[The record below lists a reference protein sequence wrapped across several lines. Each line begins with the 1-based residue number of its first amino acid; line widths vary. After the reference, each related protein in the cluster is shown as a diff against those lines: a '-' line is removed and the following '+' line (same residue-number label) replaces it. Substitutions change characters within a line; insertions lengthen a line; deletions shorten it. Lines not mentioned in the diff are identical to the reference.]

1 MNRTLYGWL
10 IGLHPSAFRLRFE
23 PELLWIFDESSPA
36 SGAAPLLYDA
46 ALSLLRQ
53 WLMRSGVW
61 KWVVG
66 GIAGAVPLLIGFG
79 SFLLDWPMR
88 R

>member
-1 MNRTLYGWL
+1 MTRTLYRWL
-10 IGLHPSAFRLRFE
+10 IGLHPPAFRRRFE
-23 PELLWIFDESSPA
+23 PELLWIFDESNDV

-46 ALSLLRQ
+46 AISLLRQ

-66 GIAGAVPLLIGFG
+66 GFAGAMPLLIEFG
-79 SFLLDWPMR
+79 SFLWDWPMR
-88 R
+88 P